1 MMGIVCQ
8 KFLQNLKR
16 NESLIRY
23 AFKSL
28 IAKSPDSRE
37 REMGWLSGNFPT
49 SGSSPQISRK
59 MAQRKTKRELTA
71 ADISDL
77 SNNCH
82 FLLRALS
89 LLSLST
95 FLNRLTS
102 WKITELFGL
111 SPQPPV
117 WTLYNTVQYS
127 RCWHE
132 V

>member
-1 MMGIVCQ
+1 MKKVIRIER
-8 KFLQNLKR
+8 KR
-16 NESLIRY
+16 KKVLITCNTNGLNM
-23 AFKSL
+23 KG
-28 IAKSPDSRE
+28 KVE

-59 MAQRKTKRELTA
+59 MAQRKTKRDLTA

-89 LLSLST
+89 LLSLSA

-102 WKITELFGL
+102 WKITEPFGL

-117 WTLYNTVQYS
+117 WTLYNT
-127 RCWHE
+127 
-132 V
+132 